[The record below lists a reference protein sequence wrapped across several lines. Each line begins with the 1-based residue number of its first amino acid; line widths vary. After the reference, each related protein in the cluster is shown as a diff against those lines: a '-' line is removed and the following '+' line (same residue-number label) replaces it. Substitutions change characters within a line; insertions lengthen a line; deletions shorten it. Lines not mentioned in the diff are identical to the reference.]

1 MGCVES
7 TQEKQ
12 AKERSKVIDQQMRE
26 ENEKQQKEV
35 KLLLLGMLIKFFQVL
50 PSYVYRLLTIC
61 VYKSRATLATQ
72 ETH

>member
-50 PSYVYRLLTIC
+50 PSYVY
-61 VYKSRATLATQ
+61 
-72 ETH
+72 